1 MEKSKVSAEAILKAE
16 ERAKSGMGGESFQPQ
31 LDLSN
36 ISQEAP
42 RGEDEGPAMF
52 YDPENEMTEEE
63 MKEADPDS
71 QMSIPDQAMK
81 EINAA
86 TWPAPDAALKE
97 VGVLIAVVIFTA
109 ALIIGWDNFLRETY
123 TSLGFIP
130 TNEDIMKGAENM
142 VLPDGW
148 TKGMSEDDF
157 MSFQDEVGSAASE
170 AGKAASSASSA
181 SGFPKL

>member
-1 MEKSKVSAEAILKAE
+1 LGIEKSKVSAEAIQAAQ
-16 ERAKSGMGGESFQPQ
+16 ERAKSGITGESFQQQ
-31 LDLSN
+31 LDLSQ

-42 RGEDEGPAMF
+42 RGEDDNVPAMF

-63 MKEADPDS
+63 MEEADPDS
-71 QMSIPDQAMK
+71 QLSIPDQAMK

-97 VGVLIAVVIFTA
+97 VFVLIAVVIFTA
-109 ALIIGWDNFLRETY
+109 GLIIGWDNFLRELY

-130 TNEDIMKGAENM
+130 TSEDIMKGAENM

-148 TKGMSEDDF
+148 TNGMSENDF
-157 MSFQDEVGSAASE
+157 MSFQDEVGSS
-170 AGKAASSASSA
+170 GSQAASSTPPA